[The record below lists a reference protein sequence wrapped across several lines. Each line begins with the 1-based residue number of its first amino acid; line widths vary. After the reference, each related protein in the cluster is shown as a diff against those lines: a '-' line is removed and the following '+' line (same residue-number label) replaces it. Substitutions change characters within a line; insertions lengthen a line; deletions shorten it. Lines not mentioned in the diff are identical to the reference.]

1 MSKNLNFIKYFSL
14 LDIKN
19 ELIKLGFK
27 SHLDFQENVGRL
39 RKNKVRIEK
48 DDVCFKLLGGS
59 LRLISFYQQL
69 FEKGEISCSCCNKKA
84 HSFALRAQN
93 DILNLELVDEHNNL
107 FTHDHTKARSLG
119 GKDRLDNVTIMC
131 YHCNSAKNIL
141 YENKTHA
148 LYKGEAN
155 EINYEEIKLLSKSLT
170 I

>member
-27 SHLDFQENVGRL
+27 SQ
-39 RKNKVRIEK
+39 
-48 DDVCFKLLGGS
+48 
-59 LRLISFYQQL
+59 
-69 FEKGEISCSCCNKKA
+69 
-84 HSFALRAQN
+84 
-93 DILNLELVDEHNNL
+93 
-107 FTHDHTKARSLG
+107 HDHTKARSLG

-148 LYKGEAN
+148 LYKGEVN
-155 EINYEEIKLLSKSLT
+155 EINYEEIELLSKSLT